1 MSNKHILAA
10 YRVLDFTQVVAG
22 PTATRLM
29 AEMGAEIIKVEI
41 SPIGDGTRQ
50 LPFMKNGRSSYFL
63 QQNRGKKSLCID
75 PKTDKGKEIIEK
87 LIEKCDVLIENYAAG
102 VIGRMGF
109 PYERVKEINPSII
122 MCSISGFG
130 QTGPLSSK
138 PGYDFIAAAYAG
150 VLDNIGY
157 ADGPP
162 LFPQLAIGDAST
174 GVHALAAIN
183 GALAYRERT
192 GEGQYI
198 DISLIDSYFHMHEV
212 AVQAYSATNGGF
224 VPKRSGH
231 HHFLLHPL
239 GIFKGKGDDEYYS
252 IIIPPVRWAQFC
264 ELIDQPECAD
274 DPRFSSNDARMA
286 NHQAVVDLIE
296 GWLRAQPSR
305 EVILEKFE
313 TARFAIGPVLT
324 VPEAMAHPHFVER
337 RIVRKVPDRCYGEI
351 DIPGMPLRFSG
362 FPDELPLET
371 PFLGEH
377 NGAILSDLLAM
388 TAEEIAALTAEG
400 VLHTELP
407 E

>member
-1 MSNKHILAA
+1 
-10 YRVLDFTQVVAG
+10 
-22 PTATRLM
+22 
-29 AEMGAEIIKVEI
+29 
-41 SPIGDGTRQ
+41 
-50 LPFMKNGRSSYFL
+50 
-63 QQNRGKKSLCID
+63 
-75 PKTDKGKEIIEK
+75 
-87 LIEKCDVLIENYAAG
+87 
-102 VIGRMGF
+102 
-109 PYERVKEINPSII
+109 
-122 MCSISGFG
+122 
-130 QTGPLSSK
+130 
-138 PGYDFIAAAYAG
+138 
-150 VLDNIGY
+150 
-157 ADGPP
+157 
-162 LFPQLAIGDAST
+162 
-174 GVHALAAIN
+174 
-183 GALAYRERT
+183 
-192 GEGQYI
+192 
-198 DISLIDSYFHMHEV
+198 
-212 AVQAYSATNGGF
+212 
-224 VPKRSGH
+224 
-231 HHFLLHPL
+231 
-239 GIFKGKGDDEYYS
+239 
-252 IIIPPVRWAQFC
+252 
-264 ELIDQPECAD
+264 
-274 DPRFSSNDARMA
+274 MA